1 MKVEVLSHAC
11 MLITDNDSS
20 IITDPWLL
28 GSAYWRS
35 WWNYP
40 KAVFDEEKISSVD
53 AVVISHIHWDHWHG
67 ATLKK
72 YFLDKQFIIPDE
84 PGMRSE
90 DDLRSIGINKI
101 ARLRNRETFEVK
113 SLKVRLYQFGLYL
126 NDSAVIIESDNSK
139 IMNANDAKIAGAS
152 LTSLLKQEGTIDLA
166 FRSHST
172 ANARACQRIRG
183 SNQTFDDNEH
193 YLRSFK
199 FFMDKVKPK
208 HAIPFASNH
217 CHLHEDVMKF
227 NGIISNPFVLDKFL
241 NNLDKEWRFEVM
253 LPGSAWDD
261 RAGFSHRH
269 GSEAFLNLNQK
280 LSAYQSEVNFL
291 LERQKLKEDKVKV
304 DQRLIQK
311 FLQLLPKAKRVP
323 RKYQRPV
330 FFRLTYP
337 SLPAVFYELN
347 CGTGAYEFKQ
357 TTRPDTVTGPEI
369 VMPALIF
376 RDAVLKNMFHH
387 AAISKRCEYLGD
399 NISDLRVVAYWQSQ
413 LEKRELIGRAG
424 MDKKYLYRTAV
435 RYLKRLPELRV
446 YVKAF
451 LLLKVLRRPI
461 YHVEE
466 LILREKWADKKMSG
480 VSISDR

>member
-40 KAVFDEEKISSVD
+40 KAVYDEEKIKSVD

-84 PGMRSE
+84 PGVRSE
-90 DDLRSIGINKI
+90 NDLRSIGISKI
-101 ARLRNRETFEVK
+101 ARLRNGETFQLK
-113 SLKVRLYQFGLYL
+113 KLKVRLYQFGLYL
-126 NDSAVIIESDNSK
+126 NDSAVIIESENSK
-139 IMNANDAKIAGAS
+139 VLNANDAKIAGAS
-152 LTSLLKQEGTIDLA
+152 LTSLLKREGSIDLA

-199 FFMDKVKPK
+199 FFMDKVKPRY
-208 HAIPFASNH
+208 AIPFASNH

-241 NNLDKEWRFEVM
+241 NNVERRWRFEVM
-253 LPGSAWDD
+253 LPGSTWND
-261 RAGFSHRH
+261 RSGFTHRY
-269 GSEAFLNLNQK
+269 GSEVFLNLNEK
-280 LSAYQSEVNFL
+280 LVAYQAEVGTL
-291 LERQKLKEDKVKV
+291 LERQKLKEDKVNI
-304 DQRLIQK
+304 DERLITK
-311 FLQLLPKAKRVP
+311 FLQLLPKAKSVPKKYRRRVL
-323 RKYQRPV
+323 
-330 FFRLTYP
+330 FRLTYP
-337 SLPAVFYELN
+337 SLPAVYYQLD
-347 CGTGAYEFKQ
+347 CTTGAYEFNQ
-357 TTRPDTVTGPEI
+357 TKKPVTAAGPEVI
-369 VMPALIF
+369 MPALIF

-399 NISDLRVVAYWQSQ
+399 NISDLRVVAYWQSK

-424 MDKKYLYRTAV
+424 LDTKYLWRTAV

-451 LLLKVLRRPI
+451 LLLRIFRRPI

-466 LILREKWADKKMSG
+466 LVLREKWADKGMTG